1 MSIQFAWDPEK
12 AALNVKKHEGVT
24 FEEAVTVFR
33 DALASIFDDEV
44 HSEEEFRELI
54 IGYSSKN
61 RLLIVSFAERDDV
74 IRVISARK
82 ADAKERNDY
91 EKAPK

>member
-1 MSIQFAWDPEK
+1 MLKI
-12 AALNVKKHEGVT
+12 HEGVT